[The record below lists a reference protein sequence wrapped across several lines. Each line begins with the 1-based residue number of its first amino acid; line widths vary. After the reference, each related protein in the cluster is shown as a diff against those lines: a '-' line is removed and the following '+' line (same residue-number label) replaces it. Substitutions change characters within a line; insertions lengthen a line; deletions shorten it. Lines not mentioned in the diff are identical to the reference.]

1 MILIGSEAER
11 SCDVCPITKNI
22 LQGAC
27 DAGFF
32 QELGIAAVSPRAP
45 VGGRFD
51 DYSVRKAVTGC
62 TRVLRYAGIRAAV
75 PVAIPRIAIV
85 SNAVSASK
93 LRTP

>member
-1 MILIGSEAER
+1 MILIGSDAER
-11 SCDVCPITKNI
+11 SCDVYPITKNI
-22 LQGAC
+22 PQGAR

-32 QELGIAAVSPRAP
+32 QELGVAVVGPRAP
-45 VGGRFD
+45 LGVRFD

-75 PVAIPRIAIV
+75 AVAIPRIAIV